1 LDITLD
7 KICGIINSNKTF
19 SIYAHINTDID
30 AVGSTLAL
38 KRALEKKGK
47 IAHVFIDSTFPS
59 NTNMFTDVAKIN
71 NEKQKEYDI
80 CFVLD
85 CADENRLGRL
95 KYKYRKNVKNVVCID
110 HHLNNGFNLK
120 NKYVDNNVSSTC
132 EIIFNLIKK
141 LGFEFDAEI
150 CKLLISGMY
159 TDTGALKFSN
169 TYPSSFRAA
178 AELLEKSGL
187 YMDQISMPL
196 FNSLSIESYNLR
208 KLAYNR
214 LKLYENDMVAIITL
228 LADDFDE
235 LKVAFDETKGITDIG
250 MQLNSVKIV
259 VLITEDNRE
268 RGVYHMSFRTKDNYD
283 ARAIAEEFGGGGHL
297 KASGCK
303 VADSLDH
310 TLELVLKAVKK
321 EIDKKC

>member
-1 LDITLD
+1 MEITLD
-7 KICGIINSNKTF
+7 KICGIINSNKSF
-19 SIYAHINTDID
+19 SIYSHINTDID
-30 AVGSTLAL
+30 AIGSTLAL

-47 IAHVFIDSTFPS
+47 TAHVFIDSTFPS
-59 NTNMFTDVAKIN
+59 NTCMFEDINKIN

-80 CFVLD
+80 CIVLD

-95 KYKYRKNVKNVVCID
+95 KYKYRKNVKNVVCVD

-120 NKYVDNNVSSTC
+120 NKYVDDNVSSTC
-132 EIIFNLIKK
+132 EIVYSLIKK
-141 LGFEFDAEI
+141 LNIELDTEI
-150 CKLLISGMY
+150 CKLLICGMY

-169 TYPSSFRAA
+169 TYPSSFRVA

-214 LKLYENDMVAIITL
+214 LKLYENDKVAVITL
-228 LADDFDE
+228 VADDFDE

-250 MQLNSVKIV
+250 MQLKSVKIV
-259 VLITEDNRE
+259 ALITEDNRE
-268 RGVYHMSFRTKDNYD
+268 RGVYHLSFRTKDNYD
-283 ARAIAEEFGGGGHL
+283 ARAMAEEFGGGGHL

-303 VADSLDH
+303 ISESLDK
-310 TLELVLKAVKK
+310 TLEMVLKAIKK